1 MTNRFFKW
9 RLKALACGFAV
20 AALVATLF
28 ACDDLHSLD
37 QTDNLGTAGTGA
49 LYVLSDGNFGL
60 NNSTLAVC
68 DFDRDTLFRD
78 YFQVANGRKLGDT
91 GNDLKR
97 YGSKLYVVVNGSGQ
111 LEVLDART
119 GKSLRQLSFFNGA
132 VSRQPRCVAFWEN
145 KAYVCSFDGTVAKID
160 TASLQI
166 EGYLQLGRNPDGIT
180 ASNGKIYVSNSGG
193 LDYNSSLGY
202 DNTVSVVSTESFT
215 ELKRIVVGSNPGQLQ
230 ADLYG
235 NVWAVVR
242 GNYGSLPGTWVCIDA
257 QTDAVVTTVNLEVT
271 RFDIAGDKAY
281 FYCWDEQTG
290 ANEVGVYNVRT
301 KHVETLDFIS
311 DGTTLDTPYG
321 IHADAES
328 GSVFLTDAGNFSVS
342 GDVYCFNEQ
351 GKRMYTVQNV
361 GVNPNSVLPINDFL
375 GSNGAA
381 LDTTLL
387 ALNGI
392 ETVFDFTP
400 APGQF
405 VGVYPFYE
413 TGATKA
419 EMLQRVEA
427 KLKGNAGG
435 LVSLGRYG
443 GSVTFGFSQPV
454 RNLAGNDLKV
464 FGNAFLNSAEPGIV
478 EVSEDVNGN
487 GLPDDTWYELAG
499 SKYADATTVHSYSI
513 TYYKPVSDSIRFRD
527 NQALTGYVTGKYPP
541 WEGDSIVC
549 RGSRLASTAY
559 QTDAQ
564 FWVLA
569 NLAWGYADNQPNTSD
584 LTEFNLDWAVDDSGN
599 SVVLSRIHFVR
610 VYTGVNQSIGW
621 LGELSTE
628 VTGALNLHP

>member
-1 MTNRFFKW
+1 MTNGFFKW

-20 AALVATLF
+20 ATLFATLV

-37 QTDNLGTAGTGA
+37 RTDELDFEGTGA

-68 DFDRDTLFRD
+68 DFDRDTIRRD
-78 YFQVANGRKLGDT
+78 FFQDANGRKLGDT

-97 YGSKLYVVVNGSGQ
+97 YGSKLYVVVNGSAQ

-119 GKSLRQLSFFNGA
+119 GKSLRQVSFFDGA

-166 EGYLQLGRNPDGIT
+166 EGYLQLGRNPDGIA
-180 ASNGKIYVSNSGG
+180 ASNGKLYVSNSGG

-202 DNTVSVVSTESFT
+202 DNTISVISTESFT
-215 ELKRIVVGSNPGQLQ
+215 ELKRIVVGSNPGQVQ
-230 ADLYG
+230 ADTYG
-235 NVWAVVR
+235 QVWAVVR
-242 GNYGSLPGTWVCIDA
+242 GDYDSQPATWVCIDT
-257 QTDAVVTTVNLEVT
+257 QTDAVVKTVNLEIT

-290 ANEVGVYNVRT
+290 ANKVGVYNVRN
-301 KHVETLDFIS
+301 KQVETLNFIS

-342 GDVYCFNEQ
+342 GDVYCFNEN
-351 GKRMYTVQNV
+351 GKRMYAVHNV
-361 GVNPNSVLPINDFL
+361 GINPNAVLPISDFV
-375 GSNGAA
+375 GSTDTAPDTSA
-381 LDTTLL
+381 LVW
-387 ALNGI
+387 NGI
-392 ETVFDFTP
+392 ETVYDYTP

-413 TGATKA
+413 AGESKEA
-419 EMLQRVEA
+419 MRQRVEA
-427 KLKGNAGG
+427 KLKGNEGG

-443 GSVTFGFSQPV
+443 GSVTFGFGRPV
-454 RNLAGNDLKV
+454 NNLAGNDLKV

-487 GLPDDTWYELAG
+487 GLPDDAWYELAG
-499 SKYADATTVHSYSI
+499 SKYADATTVHRYSI
-513 TYYKPVSDSIRFRD
+513 TYYKPVTDSIRFRE
-527 NQALTGYVTGKYPP
+527 NNGQTGSISGKYPV
-541 WEGDSIVC
+541 WEADSIVC
-549 RGSRLASTAY
+549 RGSKLASTAY
-559 QTDAQ
+559 QTDAK

-584 LTEFNLDWAVDDSGN
+584 LTGFNLDWAVDDLGN
-599 SVVLSRIHFVR
+599 SVPLSRIHFVR
-610 VYTGVNQSIGW
+610 VYTGVNQSLGW